1 MKAKLFILFV
11 LMIFSKVNFSLAIEI
26 YTDTLQQAPYEFVV
40 NNNKFRFSLNREEYI
55 VSIEKFSSTWTL
67 IDTVSFFHQIL
78 LKDIN
83 NDGYLDI
90 GFYEKWTADVW
101 LFNPKIN
108 NYIHS
113 GYYPIMEFR
122 DNEEHMVLIDKEQKV
137 YYDYA
142 WYKHNSWSSTLFI
155 IKDYLRVELGVVY
168 NNTKFS
174 EKLETNLTTS
184 VTINRIVNEEEN
196 EVKVLKSNK
205 ERIFDYAAYWK
216 QNWRKFLPK

>member
-1 MKAKLFILFV
+1 MKAKLSILFV
-11 LMIFSKVNFSLAIEI
+11 LMIFSKVNFSQAIEI

-113 GYYPIMEFR
+113 GDYPI
-122 DNEEHMVLIDKEQKV
+122 N
-137 YYDYA
+137 
-142 WYKHNSWSSTLFI
+142 
-155 IKDYLRVELGVVY
+155 LRVELGVVY

-174 EKLETNLTTS
+174 EKLRTNITIS

-196 EVKVLKSNK
+196 EVKVLKWNK
-205 ERIFDYAAYWK
+205 QRKFNYAAYWK
-216 QNWRKFLPK
+216 KSWRKFLGK

>member
-1 MKAKLFILFV
+1 MKAKLSILFV
-11 LMIFSKVNFSLAIEI
+11 LMIFSKVNFSQAIEI

-113 GYYPIMEFR
+113 GDYPIMEFR
-122 DNEEHMVLIDKEQKV
+122 DNEEHMVLLDKVQKV

-142 WYKHNSWSSTLFI
+142 WYKHDS
-155 IKDYLRVELGVVY
+155 RVELGVVY

-174 EKLETNLTTS
+174 EKLRTNITIS

-196 EVKVLKSNK
+196 EVKVLKWNK
-205 ERIFDYAAYWK
+205 QRKFNYAAYWK
-216 QNWRKFLPK
+216 KSWRKFLGK